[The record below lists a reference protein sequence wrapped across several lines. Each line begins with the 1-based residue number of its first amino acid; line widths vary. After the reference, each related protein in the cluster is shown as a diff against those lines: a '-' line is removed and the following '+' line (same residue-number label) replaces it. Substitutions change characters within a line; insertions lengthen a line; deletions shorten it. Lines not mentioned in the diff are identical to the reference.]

1 MCRNVFLYQKHVL
14 LAITI
19 GEYLGIAMKLYFE
32 KSIYIAK
39 TWQKGKKS
47 LLNLFNCFKP
57 IFELPKNPI
66 LCVHSITN
74 INTLS

>member
-1 MCRNVFLYQKHVL
+1 MELRN
-14 LAITI
+14 
-19 GEYLGIAMKLYFE
+19 FE

-74 INTLS
+74 IHTLSYLIVQQMFYVY